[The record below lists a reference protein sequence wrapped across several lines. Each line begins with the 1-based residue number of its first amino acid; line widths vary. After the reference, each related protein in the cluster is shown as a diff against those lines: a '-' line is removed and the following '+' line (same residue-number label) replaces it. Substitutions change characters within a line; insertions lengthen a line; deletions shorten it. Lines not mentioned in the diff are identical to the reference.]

1 MSLLARAYGARAAGH
16 GPLHSPALRAA
27 LAVGAVSSG
36 AVLLLA
42 ACSSSPARFSGSA
55 NSGLPAAAP
64 APHAADRAN
73 APGAGASRSQGSTGL
88 VLSTQSIIYTAQLT
102 LRVRQVTAV
111 ATTAAS
117 LAIAADGY
125 VAGEQE
131 IIPHSNHATPL
142 VTLELKIPVAQYH
155 ATLAK
160 LAALGRQVAFTQ
172 HAQDVTQQVADVS
185 SRVASAQAAIKQLR
199 ALLSK
204 AGSVGQLLQVQEEIN
219 AQESSLEALLAQQQA
234 LSHETSYGTVTVTLL
249 GHQVVIH
256 RKPKKKKETGFGT
269 GLKAGWNAL
278 VLVVRWVLTAL
289 GAVLPFA
296 VPVAVLALIGFEGR
310 RRLSRRRTP
319 PAAEPPAAAQT

>member
-1 MSLLARAYGARAAGH
+1 MSLLARANGARAAGRR
-16 GPLHSPALRAA
+16 PLHSALRAA
-27 LAVGAVSSG
+27 LAVGAVFSG

-42 ACSSSPARFSGSA
+42 ACSSGSA
-55 NSGLPAAAP
+55 KFGSGAAGQPAAAP
-64 APHAADRAN
+64 AQNAAHA
-73 APGAGASRSQGSTGL
+73 PASGTARRPTGTKL
-88 VLSTQSIIYTAQLT
+88 VLSSQSIIYTAQLT

-111 ATTAAS
+111 ATEASS
-117 LAIAADGY
+117 LAIAAGGY

-142 VTLELKIPVAQYH
+142 VSLELKIPVAQYH
-155 ATLAK
+155 AVLAK
-160 LAALGRQVAFTQ
+160 LATLGRQVSFTQ

-185 SRVASAQAAIKQLR
+185 GRVASAQAAIRQLR

-219 AQESSLEALLAQQQA
+219 VQESSLEALLAQQQA

-256 RKPKKKKETGFGT
+256 KKPKKKKTGFGT
-269 GLKAGWNAL
+269 GLTAGWNAL
-278 VLVVRWVLTAL
+278 VLVVRWLLTAL

-296 VPVAVLALIGFEGR
+296 IPVAVLALIGLEGR